1 VKEEKEVFTR
11 GLHKSVRGRGS
22 RDGGKTAYEMFLE
35 DDGPYSRKLYPPLTP
50 DPRRRPERRGDEEMV
65 RRREDEEG
73 KGGRRERIVYT
84 SQGGHQEVRPRITAV
99 DLSQEEDDGVLPR
112 PVRRGLLWQQKDRF
126 FSRWKERFFILT
138 QDYLHCFKKESSR
151 ITEMGGF
158 IFKCKL
164 SEVEEVSLL
173 NKRGYLTVSLTHS
186 KDGKLYLRRHEGIK
200 DWFNM
205 IQASV
210 YESKRRRKFWVGGNP
225 CQDQPS
231 VEQWLLGRQ
240 PGGQGAGGRTPAG
253 TPYLRSREPQQQQ
266 QENSQ
271 DTINVSRGDGKDSN
285 PKGINRLSLVTD
297 LLMNETISDLA
308 LAKAKQADDSGLD
321 SGHNSMNTGSDSAS
335 DSNSSEREEPPIQPA
350 RPRRLDSFSLAT
362 NQRRQGGGRPPLP
375 NMLPPATH
383 V

>member
-1 VKEEKEVFTR
+1 
-11 GLHKSVRGRGS
+11 
-22 RDGGKTAYEMFLE
+22 M
-35 DDGPYSRKLYPPLTP
+35 
-50 DPRRRPERRGDEEMV
+50 
-65 RRREDEEG
+65 
-73 KGGRRERIVYT
+73 
-84 SQGGHQEVRPRITAV
+84 
-99 DLSQEEDDGVLPR
+99 
-112 PVRRGLLWQQKDRF
+112 
-126 FSRWKERFFILT
+126 
-138 QDYLHCFKKESSR
+138 
-151 ITEMGGF
+151 
-158 IFKCKL
+158 
-164 SEVEEVSLL
+164 
-173 NKRGYLTVSLTHS
+173 
-186 KDGKLYLRRHEGIK
+186 
-200 DWFNM
+200 
-205 IQASV
+205 
-210 YESKRRRKFWVGGNP
+210 GGNP

>member
-1 VKEEKEVFTR
+1 
-11 GLHKSVRGRGS
+11 
-22 RDGGKTAYEMFLE
+22 M
-35 DDGPYSRKLYPPLTP
+35 
-50 DPRRRPERRGDEEMV
+50 
-65 RRREDEEG
+65 
-73 KGGRRERIVYT
+73 
-84 SQGGHQEVRPRITAV
+84 
-99 DLSQEEDDGVLPR
+99 LSL
-112 PVRRGLLWQQKDRF
+112 
-126 FSRWKERFFILT
+126 
-138 QDYLHCFKKESSR
+138 
-151 ITEMGGF
+151 
-158 IFKCKL
+158 IFPCNQCKL

-285 PKGINRLSLVTD
+285 PKGINRLSREFQYLPIPHFPSNLPVVTD